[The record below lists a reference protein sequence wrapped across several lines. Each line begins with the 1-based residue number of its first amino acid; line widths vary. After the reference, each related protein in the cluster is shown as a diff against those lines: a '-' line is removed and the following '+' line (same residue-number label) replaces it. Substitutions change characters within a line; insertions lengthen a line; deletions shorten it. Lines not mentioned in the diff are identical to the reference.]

1 MKAANPDL
9 RNQQP
14 DRFDMPRKIF
24 YGKTDIGLKRE
35 NNEDEFF
42 VSPEL
47 DFCLAADG
55 MGGAAAGEI
64 ASMIFSEATQSVF
77 SGNTDRAEKEI
88 LNRVQKSF
96 DSANKKVLEHVVHH
110 PGHKGM
116 GCTAELLAFFDGGFV
131 LGHIG
136 DSRTY
141 RLRNRRLEQLTQ
153 DHTLVQQQL
162 DEGLISAD
170 KIKHHP
176 LRNVIFRAVGIG
188 DNLAVDIIKGKTI
201 SEDLFLLCS
210 DGLTDMVQD
219 DQIQD
224 ILCSGI
230 DIYRKAEE
238 LIETAKKAGGDDNI
252 TVVLVAID

>member
-1 MKAANPDL
+1 
-9 RNQQP
+9 
-14 DRFDMPRKIF
+14 MPRKIF

-42 VSPEL
+42 VSLEL
-47 DFCLAADG
+47 DFCLVADG

-64 ASMIFSEATQSVF
+64 ASMIFAETTQRVF
-77 SGNTDRAEKEI
+77 SGNTDRSEKEV

-96 DSANKKVLEHVVHH
+96 DSANKKVLEHVVYH
-110 PGHKGM
+110 PAHNGM
-116 GCTAELLAFFDGGFV
+116 GCTAELLAFSETGFV

-141 RLRNRRLEQLTQ
+141 RLRNRQLEQLTQ

-162 DEGLISAD
+162 KEGLISAD

-176 LRNVIFRAVGIG
+176 LRNVIYRAVGIG
-188 DNLAVDIIKGKTI
+188 DTLDVDLIKGETF

-210 DGLTDMVQD
+210 DGLTDMVPD
-219 DQIQD
+219 DLIRD
-224 ILCSGI
+224 ILSSGI
-230 DIYRKAEE
+230 DIYHKAEE
-238 LIETAKKAGGDDNI
+238 LVEEAKKAGGEDNI
-252 TVVLVAID
+252 TIVLAAID